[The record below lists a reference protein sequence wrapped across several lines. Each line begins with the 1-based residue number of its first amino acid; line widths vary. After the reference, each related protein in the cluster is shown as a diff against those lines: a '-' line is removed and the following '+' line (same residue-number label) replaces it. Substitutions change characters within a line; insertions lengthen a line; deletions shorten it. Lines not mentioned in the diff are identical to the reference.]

1 MKKPEILL
9 LGGPNSGKTHYA
21 GQLYGRLQRNPGQL
35 KLNSNQSTPP
45 DLSALHEVLG
55 QLENGN
61 AAGHTPIETWSE
73 ITLNLINDQ
82 GQELDLNWPDYGG
95 EQLKEVFK
103 NREVPEAWREKLIN
117 ADGWFVL
124 IRLSGETVYSDA
136 IDKLKTGSDAGNSSN
151 TTRSAK
157 WDANAY
163 WVETFQILKHVA
175 GLCAMSAL
183 QTPRLAVLLSCY
195 DELNTDGQT
204 PSEVLREKL
213 PLFESY
219 LSSTWHDSAISIWG
233 LSSLGK
239 NLDSSKSD
247 DDFIDEGPEYQ
258 GWICSPDGKSKDP
271 DLTKP
276 LAWLLEKQD
285 D

>member
-1 MKKPEILL
+1 MRKPVVLL

-21 GQLYGRLQRNPGQL
+21 GQLYGRLQRKPGML
-35 KLNSNQSTPP
+35 KLNSNQTTPP
-45 DLSALHEVLG
+45 NLSALGEVLG

-61 AAGHTPIETWSE
+61 SAEHTPSETWSE
-73 ITLNLINDQ
+73 ITLNLVDDQ
-82 GQELDLNWPDYGG
+82 GQELQLNWPDYGG

-103 NREVPEAWREKLIN
+103 NREVPENWRNKLLN

-124 IRLSGETVYSDA
+124 IRLSSETVYSDA
-136 IDKLKTGSDAGNSSN
+136 IDKLKTGVGVAKSSSCQRAVN
-151 TTRSAK
+151 

-163 WVETFQILKHVA
+163 WIETFQILKHVA
-175 GLCAMSAL
+175 GLDSISSL
-183 QTPRLAVLLSCY
+183 TTPRLAILLSCY
-195 DELNTDGQT
+195 DELTTTDQ
-204 PSEVLREKL
+204 PPLEVLKAKL

-219 LSSTWHDSAISIWG
+219 LSSTWHESAISIWG

-239 NLDSSKSD
+239 SLGSSTND
-247 DDFIDEGPEYQ
+247 DDFIDEGPEYH
-258 GWICSPDGKSKDP
+258 GWVCTPDGKSNDG

-276 LAWLLEKQD
+276 LAWLLKNYD